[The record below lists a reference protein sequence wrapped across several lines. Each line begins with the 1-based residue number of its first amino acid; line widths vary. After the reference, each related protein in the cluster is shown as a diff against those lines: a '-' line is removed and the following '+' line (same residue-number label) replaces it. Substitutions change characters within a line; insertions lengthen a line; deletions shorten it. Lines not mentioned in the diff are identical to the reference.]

1 MNFSRKSKYE
11 KFKPIIAII
20 SCVVVFAGFYLGAYY
35 YNLNK
40 IEAASKSIEVTK
52 EKEAGLKDDILVN
65 FIRKN
70 AQDVD
75 EVYYKIT
82 IGELKKT
89 LKVEKIE
96 EEELIKILSEKGYEK
111 NSSKENSLSFSK
123 AEGSG
128 LTPNKYYIGD
138 KDGKI
143 AIYKTDKNGKAFIEK
158 PEDVSFLSTTDYPEP
173 DIERIK
179 SFAREFNNREEC
191 EEALDA
197 YKG

>member
-1 MNFSRKSKYE
+1 MNFNSRSKYE
-11 KFKPIIAII
+11 KLKPVIAIV
-20 SCVVVFAGFYLGAYY
+20 SCIIVFAGFYLGAYY
-35 YNLNK
+35 YNLNR
-40 IEAASKSIEVTK
+40 IEATSKSVEDVKVK
-52 EKEAGLKDDILVN
+52 ESGLTDDVLVN
-65 FIRKN
+65 FTRKN
-70 AQDVD
+70 EQGID

-96 EEELIKILSEKGYEK
+96 EEELVKILAGKGYEK
-111 NSSKENSLSFSK
+111 DSSKENSLSFSK

-138 KDGKI
+138 KDGQI
-143 AIYKTDKNGKAFIEK
+143 AIYKTDENGKAFIEK
-158 PEDVSFLSTTDYPEP
+158 PEDISFLRTNDYPEP

-179 SFAREFNNREEC
+179 NFEREFDTKEEC
-191 EEALDA
+191 EEALDS